1 LGKQQGFL
9 GGNMEKNRYVFWGL
23 VITTLI
29 SALDSNIMQTASP
42 TIARQL
48 GGMNLFAWIFV
59 VYMLASTITVPLYGK
74 LSDMYGRK
82 KLLMIAV
89 GLFTLGSILAGMAN
103 SMVLLVICRGV
114 QGLGAGGMLTL
125 SLIIVGDL
133 FTIEKRGKIQAV
145 FSSIWAISSIVGP
158 VLGSFFV
165 QTLTWRWI
173 FFINIPIGIA
183 TVLCLIPYKEKVGF
197 SKTLIDYKGFL
208 IFGIST
214 TLLLVSTNVSNAFWY
229 FIIGL
234 IGLVLFVFVERKVKE
249 PFLPVSLFK
258 NKGILIVNL
267 FMLFYSGS
275 FFGTSNFIP
284 LYLQQ
289 GSHMS
294 IYKSGLILLSIAIG
308 WMFGSIPAGRWIIN
322 FGFKNLFIIGSFVT
336 TLSGLLL
343 YLFIDDVSYL
353 VLFAILLVQGFS
365 FGLLFA
371 VGTIASQELAEPEIK
386 GISTSLQMF
395 LRNIGTSIGVTV
407 MGVLINHAATILIGM
422 KNVFLFALL
431 LSIITIIFS
440 FLIPTKETVLKEVT
454 E

>member
-1 LGKQQGFL
+1 LEKRQEIL

-48 GGMNLFAWIFV
+48 GGMQLFAWIFV

-82 KLLMIAV
+82 KLLMAAV
-89 GLFTLGSILAGMAN
+89 GLFTIGSILAGISN

-125 SLIIVGDL
+125 SLVIVGDL

-173 FFINIPIGIA
+173 FFINIPIGAA
-183 TVLCLIPYKEKVGF
+183 TVLCLIPYKEMLSF
-197 SKTLIDYKGFL
+197 RKTLIDYKGFF

-214 TLLLVSTNVSNAFWY
+214 TLLLLSTNVSNALWY
-229 FIIGL
+229 LLLGIIGL
-234 IGLVLFVFVERKVKE
+234 ILFIFVERKVAE

-258 NKGILIVNL
+258 NKGILVVNL

-294 IYKSGLILLSIAIG
+294 IYKSGLILLSIAVG
-308 WMFGSIPAGRWIIN
+308 WMFGSIPAGKWIIN
-322 FGFKNLFIIGSFVT
+322 FGYKNLFIIGSFVT
-336 TLSGLLL
+336 TISGFLL
-343 YLFIDDVSYL
+343 YLYIGVLSYL
-353 VLFAILLVQGFS
+353 GLFAILLVQGFS

-371 VGTIASQELAEPEIK
+371 VGTIASQELAESEIK

-395 LRNIGTSIGVTV
+395 LRNIGTSVGVTV
-407 MGVLINHAATILIGM
+407 MGVLINHAVSIMIGM

-431 LSIITIIFS
+431 LSILTIIFS
-440 FLIPTKETVLKEVT
+440 FLIPTKETLIKEVT